1 MEEFQKKKITQSLSD
16 PETWVAIHSQFA
28 KSTHTS
34 LALLLQFAPDHLGIY
49 LYVRVSSKQFKKFI
63 FAFGI
68 SLLGLHSYN
77 HLFLP

>member
-1 MEEFQKKKITQSLSD
+1 MEEFQKRKITQSLSA
-16 PETWVAIHSQFA
+16 PETWVAVHSQFA

-34 LALLLQFAPDHLGIY
+34 LALQFQFAPDHLGVY
-49 LYVRVSSKQFKKFI
+49 LYLRVSSKQFVKFI
-63 FAFGI
+63 FVLGI